1 MSNLPKMAVLL
12 VGVAIAPALAAAP
25 KPVSPTLENVTGAD
39 APALSVGLKRAAGA
53 GWDLT
58 LGVTNFQ
65 FASSATAAAA
75 VAGEGRAMIALDRN
89 KPTMVSGPTYHLDAL
104 PAGIHQLDVG
114 LYTDDGKL
122 YARDGQPVA
131 ERIFIRSGKTKP
143 AATAPADPTTV
154 DFALA
159 KNKATAT
166 GGTLNAGTIRFQ
178 QGDLIRLRW
187 TTDEAMVLHLHGY
200 DIEGDIAAGVPTSM
214 VFDADL
220 AGRFPTE
227 RHGTKPVT
235 LVYVEVYPK

>member
-1 MSNLPKMAVLL
+1 MSSLPKIAVML
-12 VGVAIAPALAAAP
+12 VGMAIAPALAAAP
-25 KPVSPTLENVTGAD
+25 KPVAPTLENVTGAD

-65 FASSATAAAA
+65 LASSATAA

-89 KPTMVSGPTYHLDAL
+89 KPTLVTSATYHLDAL

-114 LYTDDGKL
+114 LYTGDGKL

-131 ERIFIRSGKTKP
+131 ERIIIRSGKTKP
-143 AATAPADPTTV
+143 AATAPADPSTV
-154 DFALA
+154 DFAVA
-159 KNKATAT
+159 KNKVTAT
-166 GGTLNAGTIRFQ
+166 GGALNAGTIRFQ

-200 DIEGDIAAGVPTSM
+200 DIEGDIAAGEPTSM

-227 RHGTKPVT
+227 RHGTKAVT

>member
-1 MSNLPKMAVLL
+1 MSNLPKITLLL
-12 VGVAIAPALAAAP
+12 VGVAITSALAAA
-25 KPVSPTLENVTGAD
+25 PVSPTLENVTRAD
-39 APALSVGLKRAAGA
+39 APALSVGLKRAVGA

-65 FASSATAAAA
+65 FAQSATAAAA

-89 KPTMVSGPTYHLDAL
+89 KPTPVTSPTYHLDAL

-154 DFALA
+154 DFAVA
-159 KNKATAT
+159 NNKATAT

-200 DIEGDIAAGVPTSM
+200 NIEGDIAAGEPTSM
-214 VFDADL
+214 VFDADV